1 MGRTYDALEL
11 EGGAAR
17 ELIIIIIISRIP
29 IRSTQYAW
37 SLTRDGF
44 VKEENEEQRRRRKL
58 TWLQP
63 NGVARASKNSGFM

>member
-37 SLTRDGF
+37 SLICEGR
-44 VKEENEEQRRRRKL
+44 ERRAAQEKK
-58 TWLQP
+58 
-63 NGVARASKNSGFM
+63 A